1 MYGTVGYD
9 IVRYGKIR
17 MCTVRK
23 GTDVYG
29 TVGYDIVRYGKVR
42 MCTVRLAMKLYGKDY
57 VGNIDNMIITA
68 YLQTQLG
75 TSTFTY

>member
-1 MYGTVGYD
+1 M
-9 IVRYGKIR
+9 
-17 MCTVRK
+17 
-23 GTDVYG
+23 YG

-75 TSTFTY
+75 TSTFTF